1 MNLSRLELRVP
12 PLLLT
17 AVAALLAWAAAK
29 LLPAA
34 ALPFPGHQALA
45 AATAVAG
52 AVFLFGSALQFRLR
66 RTTLDPR
73 TPDKATHFVARGF
86 YALSRNPMYVGMAA
100 LLLALALWHAN
111 VAALAVVGGFCAYL
125 TAFQIKPEER
135 ALAQR
140 FGAAYLQYKSSV
152 RRWL

>member
-1 MNLSRLELRVP
+1 MNLSNLELRVP

-17 AVAALLAWAAAK
+17 AIAALVAWGAAK

-34 ALPFPGHQALA
+34 SLPFPWHQALA
-45 AATAVAG
+45 GATAVAG
-52 AVFLFGSALQFRLR
+52 AVFLLGAALQFRLR

-73 TPDKATHFVARGF
+73 APDKATHFVARGL
-86 YALSRNPMYVGMAA
+86 YGLSRNPMYVGMAA

-111 VAALAVVGGFCAYL
+111 VAALGVVGAFCAYL

-135 ALAQR
+135 ALEQR
-140 FGAAYLQYKSSV
+140 FGAAYLQYKVSV